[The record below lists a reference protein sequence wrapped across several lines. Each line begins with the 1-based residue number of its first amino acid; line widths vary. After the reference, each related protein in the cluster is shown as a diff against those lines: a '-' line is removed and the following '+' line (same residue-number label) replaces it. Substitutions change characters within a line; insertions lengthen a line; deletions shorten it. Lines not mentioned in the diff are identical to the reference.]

1 MRHTESEADQT
12 AGGSIINR
20 RKFLQIVAVAGAAGA
35 GWYTGLIGAGA
46 RYEVCRRS
54 QPMMGTILNLTLYG
68 PNQDTLNT
76 AMAATID
83 RMQHLTSLLN
93 RHQPASEVGILN
105 RDGLLHNPSPDLK
118 RVLTLAHKISRRS
131 GGAFD
136 VTMLPLLLLQQGHR
150 GESQPPAAEIKQAL
164 KLVDYRRII
173 TNKDK
178 ISLAK
183 PGMGIT
189 LDGIAKGYIVDEGIT
204 VLKRHGFEGLYVEA
218 GGDLMVEGRKAD
230 NALWRIGIE
239 NPRPKRRRPLVV
251 LRTSNR
257 AIATSGDYMQAYSPD
272 FSRNHIINPATGYS
286 PPELASSTITAPDTA
301 LADSLAT
308 ATMVMGVKDS
318 LKMLRDM
325 PGCEGYFISKNLTHH
340 QSPGFFS

>member
-1 MRHTESEADQT
+1 MRNTKSKADQT

-35 GWYTGLIGAGA
+35 GWYAGLIGGGS

-68 PNQDTLNT
+68 PDQDTLNT
-76 AMAATID
+76 AMTATLD
-83 RMQHLTSLLN
+83 RMQHLTGLLN

-105 RDGLLHNPSPDLK
+105 HDGFLHNPSPDLK
-118 RVLTLAHKISRRS
+118 RVLALAHKISRRS
-131 GGAFD
+131 AGAFD

-150 GESQPPAAEIKQAL
+150 GESQPPAAQIKQAL
-164 KLVDYRRII
+164 KLVDYRRLVI
-173 TNKDK
+173 NKNR
-178 ISLAK
+178 ISLTR

-189 LDGIAKGYIVDEGIT
+189 LDGIAKGYIVDEGIA
-204 VLKRHGFEGLYVEA
+204 VLKKHGFEGLYVEA
-218 GGDLMVEGRKAD
+218 GGDLMVQGRKAD

-239 NPRPKRRRPLVV
+239 NPRPKRPRPLVV

-286 PPELASSTITAPDTA
+286 PPELASSTITAPNTA

-308 ATMVMGVKDS
+308 ATMVMGVKAS
-318 LKMLRDM
+318 LNMLRNM
-325 PGCEGYFISKNLTHH
+325 PGCEGYFIAKNLTHH

>member
-1 MRHTESEADQT
+1 MRNTASTNTPA

-35 GWYTGLIGAGA
+35 GWYTGLIGGGA

-68 PNQDTLNT
+68 PDQDTLSA
-76 AMAATID
+76 AMTATIG
-83 RMQHLTSLLN
+83 RMQHLTNLLN
-93 RHQPASEVGILN
+93 RHRPASEVGILN
-105 RDGLLHNPSPDLK
+105 RTGFLNNPSPDLK
-118 RVLTLAHKISRRS
+118 QVLALAHKISRRS
-131 GGAFD
+131 AGAFD
-136 VTMLPLLLLQQGHR
+136 VTMLPLLLLQQRHR
-150 GESQPPAAEIKQAL
+150 GESQPLAAEIKQAL
-164 KLVDYRRII
+164 KLVDYRRLII
-173 TNKDK
+173 NKNK
-178 ISLAK
+178 ITLAQ

-189 LDGIAKGYIVDEGIT
+189 LDGIAKGHIVDEGIA
-204 VLKRHGFEGLYVEA
+204 VLKKHGFEGLYVEA
-218 GGDLMVEGRKAD
+218 GGDLMVQGRKAD

-239 NPRPKRRRPLVV
+239 NPRPKRPRPLVV

-301 LADSLAT
+301 LADTLAT
-308 ATMVMGVKDS
+308 ATMVMGVKAS
-318 LKMLRDM
+318 LNMLRDM
-325 PGCEGYFISKNLTHH
+325 PGCEGYFIAKDLTHH

>member
-1 MRHTESEADQT
+1 MRNTESVDTPA

-35 GWYTGLIGAGA
+35 GWYTGLIGGGA

-68 PNQDTLNT
+68 PDQDTLSA
-76 AMAATID
+76 AMTATID

-93 RHQPASEVGILN
+93 RHRPDSEVGILN
-105 RDGLLHNPSPDLK
+105 RTGFLNNPSPDLS
-118 RVLTLAHKISRRS
+118 RVLTLAQEISRRS
-131 GGAFD
+131 AGAFD
-136 VTMLPLLLLQQGHR
+136 VTMLPLLLLQQRHR
-150 GESQPPAAEIKQAL
+150 GESQPPATEIRQAL
-164 KLVDYRRII
+164 RLVDFRRLII
-173 TNKDK
+173 NKNK
-178 ISLAK
+178 IHLTK
-183 PGMGIT
+183 PGMAIT
-189 LDGIAKGYIVDEGIT
+189 LDGIAKGYIVDKGIA
-204 VLKRHGFEGLYVEA
+204 VLKKHGFEGLYVEA
-218 GGDLMVEGRKAD
+218 GGDLMVQGRKAD

-239 NPRPKRRRPLVV
+239 NPRPSRPRPLVV

-301 LADSLAT
+301 LADTLAT
-308 ATMVMGVKDS
+308 ATMVMGVKAS

-325 PGCEGYFISKNLTHH
+325 PDCEGYFIAKNLKHH
-340 QSPGFFS
+340 QSPGFFG

>member
-1 MRHTESEADQT
+1 MRKTASKAGQA

-35 GWYTGLIGAGA
+35 GWYTGLIGGGA

-68 PNQDTLNT
+68 PDQDTLNT
-76 AMAATID
+76 AMTTTLN
-83 RMQHLTSLLN
+83 RMRHLTGLLN
-93 RHQPASEVGILN
+93 RHQPASEVGVLN
-105 RDGLLHNPSPDLK
+105 RTGVLNNPSPDLS
-118 RVLTLAHKISRRS
+118 RVLTLADKISRRS
-131 GGAFD
+131 AGAFD
-136 VTMLPLLLLQQGHR
+136 ITMLPLLLLQQRHR
-150 GESQPPAAEIKQAL
+150 GESQPPAAEIRQAL
-164 KLVDYRRII
+164 RLVDFRRLVI
-173 TNKDK
+173 NKDK
-178 ISLAK
+178 IRLTR

-189 LDGIAKGYIVDEGIT
+189 LDGIAKGYIVDEGIA
-204 VLKRHGFEGLYVEA
+204 VLKKHGFEGLYVEA
-218 GGDLMVEGRKAD
+218 GGDLMVQGRKAD

-239 NPRPKRRRPLVV
+239 NPRPRRPRPLVV

-308 ATMVMGVKDS
+308 ATMVMGVKAS

-325 PGCEGYFISKNLTHH
+325 PDCEGYFIAKDLKHY